1 MITNTKNNY
10 SVEIIEHSILGILIQ
25 NGSLFSAH
33 VLRLRPEFF
42 SIRETQMIYKV
53 LLQLNRENLVIDT
66 HLIFHFLNT
75 MDNETDWKR
84 IITKISVLENLK
96 EKLPYFVRQLRENYM
111 NEKLSQ
117 LAMNAC
123 DRNQL
128 PEDRIQQG
136 IDLLYELKDLSLQRE
151 EVLLGKLMQDFLQ
164 TGGIIDKKYLLT
176 TGMKSLDAMLDG
188 GFEQGQIAI
197 IGGRPGM
204 GKTALMTSFCNHW
217 IKQKNKKVLFLSFHT
232 NPKNFIQL
240 LVANETGLAF
250 KTLNDE
256 GFKSDP
262 EKAYLEELVRTE
274 KENYLQYNYLRS
286 NSIQELLAILY
297 TKHSKHGVDIVVID
311 NLQQLDNGIAATTN
325 RHQGLGQ
332 ILKQLRQAA
341 KDLNLLIL
349 MGSDLNRNVERRF
362 SYSCRPQLADL
373 KDSGFIEEIA
383 DKVLLLYRPDYYQ
396 LTEWEDGSPTQNEA
410 ELIIAKNTLGA
421 LGTVKVGYKQSSLN
435 FYELASQDLYRSF
448 AIPESRQNEFD

>member
-1 MITNTKNNY
+1 MITSTKNNY
-10 SVEIIEHSILGILIQ
+10 STEIIELSILGILIQ
-25 NGSLFSAH
+25 NEGLFNEN
-33 VLRLRPEFF
+33 VLRLRPSFF
-42 SIRETQMIYKV
+42 FVKEAQMVFKV
-53 LLQLNRENLVIDT
+53 LLQLNKENLQFDT

-111 NEKLSQ
+111 NEKLAQ
-117 LAMNAC
+117 LAMDAC
-123 DRNQL
+123 DTKQL
-128 PEDRIQQG
+128 PEDRIQNG
-136 IDLLYELKDLSLQRE
+136 IDLLYELKDISLQRE
-151 EVLLGKLMQDFLQ
+151 EIVLGKLMQDFLQ
-164 TGGIIDKKYLLT
+164 TGGIIDKRYLLT
-176 TGMKSLDAMLDG
+176 TGMKSLDTMLDG

-204 GKTALMTSFCNHW
+204 GKTALMASFCNHW

-240 LVANETGLAF
+240 LVANETGSAF
-250 KTLNDE
+250 KTLSDE
-256 GFKSDP
+256 GFSA
-262 EKAYLEELVRTE
+262 EKEKKYLEELVRTE
-274 KENYLQYNYLRS
+274 KENFLQYNYLRS

-297 TKHSKHGVDIVVID
+297 TKHRKHGVDIVVID

-341 KDLNLLIL
+341 KDLNLFIL

-410 ELIIAKNTLGA
+410 EIIIAKNTLGA
-421 LGTVKVGYKQSSLN
+421 LGTVKIGYKPSSLN

>member
-42 SIRETQMIYKV
+42 SIREAQMIYKV
-53 LLQLNRENLVIDT
+53 LLQLNRENLLIDT

-111 NEKLSQ
+111 NEKLAQ

-123 DRNQL
+123 DTKQV

-188 GFEQGQIAI
+188 GFEQGQMAI

-256 GFKSDP
+256 GFNSDP

-341 KDLNLLIL
+341 KDLNLFIL

-421 LGTVKVGYKQSSLN
+421 LGTVKLGYNASSLS

>member
-53 LLQLNRENLVIDT
+53 LLQLNRENLLIDT

-111 NEKLSQ
+111 NEKLAQ

-123 DRNQL
+123 DTKQV

-188 GFEQGQIAI
+188 GFEQGQMAI

-256 GFKSDP
+256 GFNSDP

-341 KDLNLLIL
+341 KDLNLFIL

-421 LGTVKVGYKQSSLN
+421 LGTVKLGYNASSLS